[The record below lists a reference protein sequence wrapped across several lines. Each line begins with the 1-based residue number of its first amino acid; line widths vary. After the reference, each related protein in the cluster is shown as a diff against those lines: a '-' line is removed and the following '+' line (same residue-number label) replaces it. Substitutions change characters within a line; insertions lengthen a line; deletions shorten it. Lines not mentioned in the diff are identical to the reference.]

1 MGGELGGDFA
11 SLKEFD
17 TSRGDIR
24 SALIRSYQHAV
35 AKWDVDGFRI
45 DTLKY
50 VEPDFALEIGKRNFF
65 TFGEV
70 YDSEEQIARFIGR
83 PTSVDGD
90 MMDEG
95 RRSRPVMI
103 LPTPVVE
110 R

>member
-1 MGGELGGDFA
+1 MDDEV
-11 SLKEFD
+11 
-17 TSRGDIR
+17 RN
-24 SALIRSYQHAV
+24 ALVRAYQYAI
-35 AKWDVDGFRI
+35 AAFDVDGFRI
-45 DTLKY
+45 DTLKFI
-50 VEPDFALEIGKRNFF
+50 EPDFALVFGNAMREYALSIGKRNFF

-103 LPTPVVE
+103 LPTPVVV